1 MEYDFICLRWCEM
14 SDSDIYDILI
24 QHFKN
29 VEEMNDIL
37 QKVIKKLKEHEDRI
51 NALEIKPKNRIDSE
65 DDWILIQL

>member
-1 MEYDFICLRWCEM
+1 M

-29 VEEMNDIL
+29 VEKMNDIL
-37 QKVIKKLKEHEDRI
+37 QEVIKKLKEHEDRI